1 MDNSSNLSQRSPMQE
16 IKCLDHGFVRLV
28 DYMGNDFSI
37 TQAARTSYGDGTK
50 STTKDKGLIRY
61 LMRHRHTSPF
71 EMVSFKFHCK
81 MPIFVARQWIRHRT
95 ASLNEV
101 SGRYSILPEEFY
113 LPSREDINFQSDTNN
128 QGRSE
133 QSVSPEIIDY
143 TLAKLENTYR
153 ECRKTYEDLIAKG
166 IAREIARIVLPLA
179 QYTEWYW
186 KMDLHNLLHFLALRL
201 DKHSQKEIR
210 VYAEAIRDLIKTIVP
225 TTWEAFEDYVLN
237 AYTFSGPELGVL
249 KDLVKDRVPNIP
261 KEHNN
266 ISKRELSEFTDYF
279 IK

>member
-1 MDNSSNLSQRSPMQE
+1 MQE

-50 STTKDKGLIRY
+50 STTKDKALIRY

-133 QSVSPEIIDY
+133 QAVSPEIIDY
-143 TLAKLENTYR
+143 TLSKLENTYK
-153 ECRKTYEDLIAKG
+153 ECRKTYEDLIEKG
-166 IAREIARIVLPLA
+166 IAREIARIALPLS

-210 VYAEAIRDLIKTIVP
+210 VYAEAIRDLIKPIVP
-225 TTWEAFEDYVLN
+225 TTWEAFEDYVIN
-237 AYTFSGPELGVL
+237 AHTFSGPEVEIL
-249 KDLVKDRVPNIP
+249 KMLIKDNRKNIP
-261 KEHNN
+261 ETVSN
-266 ISKRELSEFTDYF
+266 ISNRELGEFKAF
-279 IK
+279 FN